1 MKHELIKTEDYLLVV
16 SDEVI
21 EDVRPYVGRYHLE
34 KGNMIHQF
42 PTYLTDL
49 SECKLII
56 AHRPLNEAPYLDGVD
71 VLPEIEG
78 DLHIYDAL
86 GYAGSEG
93 HPDPQ
98 AFSDRQMALFQGYAD
113 GFEKAKETYK
123 YTEEDILIIRNKLVD
138 ILPTGDVSAWDMINA
153 ISSYTK
159 WFDNF
164 IQSLNQPKLPIAF
177 ESYTQRFADSDNI
190 LKQWDGPKTFTN
202 SEGRTEWF
210 GKYKFK

>member
-98 AFSDRQMALFQGYAD
+98 AFSDKQMALFKGYAD

-123 YTEEDILIIRNKLVD
+123 YTEDDLRNAMDWVMMQYFEFREQ
-138 ILPTGDVSAWDMINA
+138 PTTGRREQ
-153 ISSYTK
+153 
-159 WFDNF
+159 F

-210 GKYKFK
+210 GKYKFE

>member
-49 SECKLII
+49 TYCKLII
-56 AHRPLNEAPYLDGVD
+56 AHLPLNEAPYLDGVD

-78 DLHIYDAL
+78 DLHIYDAI

-98 AFSDRQMALFQGYAD
+98 AFSDKQMALFQGYAD
-113 GFEKAKETYK
+113 GYEKAKETYK
-123 YTEEDILIIRNKLVD
+123 YTEDDLRNAMDWIMVQYFEFHEQ
-138 ILPTGDVSAWDMINA
+138 PTTGRREQ
-153 ISSYTK
+153 
-159 WFDNF
+159 F

-177 ESYTQRFADSDNI
+177 DSYTQRFADSDNI

>member
-34 KGNMIHQF
+34 KGYILNQF

-49 SECKLII
+49 TECKLVI
-56 AHRPLNEAPYLDGVD
+56 AHLPLNEAPYLDGVD

-78 DLHIYDAL
+78 DLHIYDAI

-98 AFSDRQMALFQGYAD
+98 AFSDRQMALFQGYAE

-123 YTEEDILIIRNKLVD
+123 YTEDDLRNAMD
-138 ILPTGDVSAWDMINA
+138 WIMMQYFEFYEQPTTGRREQ
-153 ISSYTK
+153 
-159 WFDNF
+159 F

>member
-1 MKHELIKTEDYLLVV
+1 MKHELIKTEDYILVV

-34 KGNMIHQF
+34 KGNMIYQF

-49 SECKLII
+49 TYCKLII
-56 AHRPLNEAPYLDGVD
+56 AHLPLNEAPYLDGVD

-98 AFSDRQMALFQGYAD
+98 AFSDKQMALFKGYAD

-123 YTEEDILIIRNKLVD
+123 YTAADLRK
-138 ILPTGDVSAWDMINA
+138 A
-153 ISSYTK
+153 IFMAQEWKSIVKSKGEQWIDYK
-159 WFDNF
+159 YHFHEI

-210 GKYKFK
+210 GKYKFE

>member
-1 MKHELIKTEDYLLVV
+1 MKHELIKTEDYLLIV

-34 KGNMIHQF
+34 KGNMIYQF

-49 SECKLII
+49 TYCKLII
-56 AHRPLNEAPYLDGVD
+56 AHLPLNEAPYLDGVD

-78 DLHIYDAL
+78 DLHIYDAI

-113 GFEKAKETYK
+113 GYEKAKETYK
-123 YTEEDILIIRNKLVD
+123 YTFEDMMKCWNKGAMDGRALKDEVHN
-138 ILPTGDVSAWDMINA
+138 DVIA
-153 ISSYTK
+153 
-159 WFDNF
+159 FNF
-164 IQSLNQPKLPIAF
+164 IKSLSQPKLPIAF

>member
-34 KGNMIHQF
+34 KGNMIYQF

-49 SECKLII
+49 TYCKLII
-56 AHRPLNEAPYLDGVD
+56 AHLPLNEAPYLDGVD

-113 GFEKAKETYK
+113 GYEKAKETYK
-123 YTEEDILIIRNKLVD
+123 YTFEDMMKCWNKGAMDGRALNDEVHN
-138 ILPTGDVSAWDMINA
+138 DVIA
-153 ISSYTK
+153 
-159 WFDNF
+159 FNF
-164 IQSLNQPKLPIAF
+164 IKSLSQPKLPIAF
-177 ESYTQRFADSDNI
+177 ESYTQRFADRDNI

>member
-78 DLHIYDAL
+78 DLHIYDAI

-98 AFSDRQMALFQGYAD
+98 AFSDKQMALFQGYAD
-113 GFEKAKETYK
+113 GYEKAKETYK
-123 YTEEDILIIRNKLVD
+123 YTEDDLRNAMDWIMVQYFEFHEQ
-138 ILPTGDVSAWDMINA
+138 PTTGRREQ
-153 ISSYTK
+153 
-159 WFDNF
+159 F

-177 ESYTQRFADSDNI
+177 DSYTQRFADSDNI

>member
-1 MKHELIKTEDYLLVV
+1 MKTLLKTKKMKHELIKIDDYLLIV
-16 SDEVI
+16 SDELVNSGDYFLN
-21 EDVRPYVGRYHLE
+21 DVKRLWKWNSE
-34 KGNMIHQF
+34 GNPM
-42 PTYLTDL
+42 
-49 SECKLII
+49 SELCKKII

-78 DLHIYDAL
+78 DLHIYDAI

-98 AFSDRQMALFQGYAD
+98 AFSDKQMALFQGYAD

-123 YTEEDILIIRNKLVD
+123 YTEDDLRNAMDWVMMQYFEFREQ
-138 ILPTGDVSAWDMINA
+138 PTTGRREQ
-153 ISSYTK
+153 
-159 WFDNF
+159 F

-202 SEGRTEWF
+202 PDGRTEWF
-210 GKYKFK
+210 GKYKFN

>member
-49 SECKLII
+49 TYCKLII
-56 AHRPLNEAPYLDGVD
+56 AHLPLNEAPYLDGVD

-78 DLHIYDAL
+78 DLHIYDAI

-113 GFEKAKETYK
+113 GYEKAKETYK
-123 YTEEDILIIRNKLVD
+123 YTFEDMMKCWNKGAMDGRALKDEVHN
-138 ILPTGDVSAWDMINA
+138 DVIA
-153 ISSYTK
+153 
-159 WFDNF
+159 FNF
-164 IQSLNQPKLPIAF
+164 IKSLSQPKLPIAF

-202 SEGRTEWF
+202 PDGRTEWF

>member
-1 MKHELIKTEDYLLVV
+1 MKHELIKTEDYLLIV

-34 KGNMIHQF
+34 KGNMIYQF

-49 SECKLII
+49 TYCKLII
-56 AHRPLNEAPYLDGVD
+56 AHLPLNEAPYLDGVD

-113 GFEKAKETYK
+113 GYEKAKETYK
-123 YTEEDILIIRNKLVD
+123 YTFEDMMKCWNKGAMDGRALNDEVHN
-138 ILPTGDVSAWDMINA
+138 DVIA
-153 ISSYTK
+153 
-159 WFDNF
+159 FNF
-164 IQSLNQPKLPIAF
+164 IKSLSQPKLPIAF
-177 ESYTQRFADSDNI
+177 ESYTQRFADRDNI